1 MYSGDQYLADAFAAC
16 GVSHFFHVPLVLPKA
31 VKAMQAAKVNPI
43 VVHSEKAAAYMA
55 DGYARASG
63 RIGICGAQ
71 QIGAANLA
79 AGLLD
84 AYMARSPVLALTGG
98 SSATTR
104 DRNQYQEV
112 DQQPIYAGLTK
123 MTSRIDM
130 ASRLPDMLGQA
141 MRVATTGAP
150 GPVHLE
156 LAGFTGFVLS
166 EPMDAAPLPD
176 PAFALCPAVRHA
188 APLADIQRALDLLHK
203 AERPVIIAG
212 SGIRSS
218 GAQDALKKFVRRHNL
233 PLATSLD
240 AKATLAESDPL
251 SIGICGIY
259 SREIANQAVSEAD
272 LVIFAG
278 TTTGSMT
285 TTGWKVPAPG
295 VAAIQIDVD
304 PRELGR
310 NYPLQAS
317 LCGDPATI
325 FEQLSEAAGEQPDRS
340 GWLDHISTLRKD
352 WRRAI
357 EAVETSNALPVRP
370 ERLCRILSEELP
382 ERALLVVDTGHAAAW
397 AARNIYLDRAG
408 QGLLRAA
415 GSLGWSY
422 PAALGAKCAQPNR
435 PVVCLTG
442 DGAFLY
448 HMSEM
453 ETARRYGINTV
464 TIVSNNNGFSQEKP
478 IWIDNPDYDHHW
490 RFSPVNYAEAA
501 QAFGCKA
508 YRVERPEDLAP
519 ILRSVFR
526 DDAPVII
533 EVMTDELVLHPPA
546 WTPSEQARFY

>member
-1 MYSGDQYLADAFAAC
+1 MYTGDQYLADAFAAC

-31 VKAMQAAKVNPI
+31 VKAMQAAKVNPV

-98 SSATTR
+98 SNATTR

-188 APLADIQRALDLLHK
+188 APFADIQRAADLLQQ

-218 GAQDALKKFVRRHNL
+218 RAQDALKQLVRRHKL

-240 AKATLAESDPL
+240 AKAVLAESDPL
-251 SIGICGIY
+251 SLGVCGIY
-259 SREIANQAVSEAD
+259 SREMANQAVSEAD

-295 VAAIQIDVD
+295 IAAIQIDVD

-310 NYPLQAS
+310 NYPLRAS

-325 FEQLSEAAGEQPDRS
+325 FEQLSEAAADQPDRS
-340 GWLDHISTLRKD
+340 GWLAHIETLRAD
-352 WRRAI
+352 WRRTI
-357 EAVETSNALPVRP
+357 ETVETSNALPIRP
-370 ERLCRILSEELP
+370 ERLCRTLSEELP
-382 ERALLVVDTGHAAAW
+382 EGALLVVDTGHAAAW
-397 AARNIYLDRAG
+397 AARNIYLDRRG

-422 PAALGAKCAQPNR
+422 PAALGAKCAQPGR

-453 ETARRYGINTV
+453 ETARRYGINIV
-464 TIVSNNNGFSQEKP
+464 TIVSNNGGFSQEKP

-490 RFSPVNYAEAA
+490 RFSPINYAEAA
-501 QAFGCKA
+501 QAFGCKG
-508 YRVERPEDLAP
+508 YRVERPDDLAP
-519 ILRSVFR
+519 ILRSAFR

>member
-63 RIGICGAQ
+63 RIGVCGAQ

-84 AYMARSPVLALTGG
+84 AYMAQSPILALTGG
-98 SSATTR
+98 STATTR

-112 DQQPIYAGLTK
+112 DQQPVYAGLTK
-123 MTSRIDM
+123 MTSRIDI

-156 LAGFTGFVLS
+156 LAGFTGFVLN

-188 APLADIQRALDLLHK
+188 APLTDIQRAVDLLHK
-203 AERPVIIAG
+203 AERPVIVAG

-218 GAQDALKKFVRRHNL
+218 GAQNALKKFVRRHNL

-240 AKATLAESDPL
+240 AKATLTEGDPL
-251 SIGICGIY
+251 SIGVCGIY

-278 TTTGSMT
+278 TSTGSMT
-285 TTGWKVPAPG
+285 TTGWKVPTPG
-295 VAAIQIDVD
+295 IAAIQIDID

-310 NYPLQAS
+310 NYPLQVS

-325 FEQLSEAAGEQPDRS
+325 CEQLSEAAGEQPDRS
-340 GWLDHISTLRKD
+340 GWLDHIRTLRAD

-357 EAVETSNALPVRP
+357 ESVETSNALPVRP

-382 ERALLVVDTGHAAAW
+382 EGALLVVDTGHAAAW
-397 AARNIYLDRAG
+397 AARNIYLDRHG

-422 PAALGAKCAQPNR
+422 PAALGAKCAQPDR

-453 ETARRYGINTV
+453 ETAKRYGINTV

-508 YRVERPEDLAP
+508 YRVERPQDLASM
-519 ILRSVFR
+519 LRSAFR
-526 DDAPVII
+526 DDTPVII

>member
-1 MYSGDQYLADAFAAC
+1 MYTGDQYLADAFAAC

-31 VKAMQAAKVNPI
+31 VRAMQAARVNPI

-84 AYMARSPVLALTGG
+84 AYMARSPILALTGG

-156 LAGFTGFVLS
+156 LAGFTGFVLN

-188 APLADIQRALDLLHK
+188 APFADIQRAVDLLHE

-218 GAQDALKKFVRRHNL
+218 RAQDALKQFVRRHHL

-240 AKATLAESDPL
+240 AKAVLAESDPL
-251 SIGICGIY
+251 SIGVCGIY
-259 SREIANQAVSEAD
+259 SREMANQAVSEAD

-295 VAAIQIDVD
+295 IAAIQIDVD

-340 GWLDHISTLRKD
+340 GWLAHIGTLRAD
-352 WRRAI
+352 WRRTI
-357 EAVETSNALPVRP
+357 ETVETSNALPIRP
-370 ERLCRILSEELP
+370 ERLCRTLSEELP
-382 ERALLVVDTGHAAAW
+382 EGALLVVDTGHAAAW
-397 AARNIYLDRAG
+397 AARNIYLDRRG

-422 PAALGAKCAQPNR
+422 PAALGAKCAQPGR

-464 TIVSNNNGFSQEKP
+464 TIVSNNGGFSQEKP
-478 IWIDNPDYDHHW
+478 IWIDNPDYDRHW

-508 YRVERPEDLAP
+508 YRVERPEDLAS
-519 ILRSVFR
+519 ILRSAFR

>member
-1 MYSGDQYLADAFAAC
+1 VYTGDQYLADAFAAC

-31 VKAMQAAKVNPI
+31 VRAMQAARVNPI

-84 AYMARSPVLALTGG
+84 AYMARSPILALTGG

-156 LAGFTGFVLS
+156 LAGFTGFVLN

-188 APLADIQRALDLLHK
+188 APFADIQRAVDLLHE

-218 GAQDALKKFVRRHNL
+218 RAQDALKQFVRRHHL

-240 AKATLAESDPL
+240 AKAVLAESDPL
-251 SIGICGIY
+251 SIGVCGIY
-259 SREIANQAVSEAD
+259 SREMANQAVSEAD

-295 VAAIQIDVD
+295 IAAIQIDVD

-340 GWLDHISTLRKD
+340 GWLAHIGTLRAD
-352 WRRAI
+352 WRRTI
-357 EAVETSNALPVRP
+357 ETVETSNALPIRP
-370 ERLCRILSEELP
+370 ERLCRTLSEELP
-382 ERALLVVDTGHAAAW
+382 EGALLVVDTGHAAAW
-397 AARNIYLDRAG
+397 AARNIYLDRRG

-422 PAALGAKCAQPNR
+422 PAALGAKCAQPGR

-464 TIVSNNNGFSQEKP
+464 TIVSNNGGFSQEKP
-478 IWIDNPDYDHHW
+478 IWIDNPDYDRHW

-508 YRVERPEDLAP
+508 YRVERPEDLAS
-519 ILRSVFR
+519 ILRSAFR